1 MRFSEIIGLDD
12 LKQQLIGAVL
22 NNHVAHAQL
31 FFGPKGSGNMALALA
46 YATFINCQNR
56 SETDSCGTCST
67 CTKMDKLI
75 HPDLQFVFPVS
86 STKKITGKNVV
97 SSSFLKEWREFLLQ
111 SPYASIEQWNAHYG
125 AENKQGNISK
135 EESRNIIKNLSLK
148 AFEAEYKVMLIWLPE
163 YMNAFSAN
171 GILKILEE
179 PPEKT
184 LFLLVTNDYEQLL
197 TTILSRCQLFNIR
210 GFRSEEVADYLVS
223 NQNLAEDQAHKIAA
237 LSEGN
242 INRAVKLI
250 DSVEDDSNKFFR
262 DWMRQCWGM
271 NMTELASMMDS
282 YNGLNKTSQKMLLQ
296 YGLGMM
302 REALMTQVLADAGN
316 KLNADE
322 LDFASKFGKALS
334 AQKLEDISN
343 RLGTAQYHLERNAN
357 PKIMF
362 MDLSLSIGKVMNLK

>member
-1 MRFSEIIGLDD
+1 MRFSDIVGLEE
-12 LKQQLIGAVL
+12 LKQQLISAVKG
-22 NNHVAHAQL
+22 NHVAHAQL
-31 FFGPKGSGNMALALA
+31 FFGPEGSGNLALALA
-46 YATFINCQNR
+46 YATYINCK
-56 SETDSCGTCST
+56 SPSDHDSCGTCVS

-111 SPYASIEQWNAHYG
+111 SPFATVEQWNAHYG

-148 AFEAEYKVMLIWLPE
+148 SFEAEYKVMIIWLPE

-179 PPEKT
+179 PPQKT
-184 LFLLVTNDYEQLL
+184 IFLLVTNDYEKLL

-210 GFRSEEVADYLVS
+210 AFRSEEVATYLM
-223 NQNLAEDQAHKIAA
+223 NQQNLPEDQAKKIAT
-237 LSEGN
+237 LSEGS
-242 INRAVKLI
+242 INKAFKLI
-250 DSVEDDSNKFFR
+250 GATEDDNHKLFR
-262 DWMRQCWGM
+262 DWMRLCWGM
-271 NMTELASMMDS
+271 NFSELATTMDVFG
-282 YNGLNKTSQKMLLQ
+282 GLNKTSQKILLH

-302 REALMTQVLADAGN
+302 REALLTQFLADAGN
-316 KLNADE
+316 KLNE
-322 LDFASKFGKALS
+322 EEFDFASKFGKALT
-334 AQKLEDISN
+334 AQKIEDISG
-343 RLGTAQYHLERNAN
+343 RLNKAQYHLERNAN

-362 MDLSLSIGKVMNLK
+362 MDLSLSIGRVMNQK

>member
-1 MRFSEIIGLDD
+1 MRFADIIGLDD
-12 LKQQLIGAVL
+12 LKKQLINAVV

-31 FFGPKGSGNMALALA
+31 FFGPYGSGNMALALA
-46 YATFINCQNR
+46 YATFVNCQNR
-56 SETDSCGTCST
+56 TETDSCGTCAT

-111 SPYASIEQWNAHYG
+111 NPYGTIDQWNSHYG

-135 EESRNIIKNLSLK
+135 EESRNIVKNLSLK
-148 AFEAEYKVMLIWLPE
+148 SFEAEYKVMLIWLPE

-184 LFLLVTNDYEQLL
+184 LFLLVTNDYEKLL

-210 GFRSEEVADYLVS
+210 AFRSEEVASYLEKH
-223 NQNLAEDQAHKIAA
+223 QNLPSEQARKIAN
-237 LSEGN
+237 LSDGN
-242 INRAVKLI
+242 INRAVKLL
-250 DSVEDDSNKFFR
+250 DSAEDDSNKFFR

-271 NMTELASMMDS
+271 NFTELSSMMDD

-302 REALMTQVLADAGN
+302 REALMTQVMSDAGQ
-316 KLNADE
+316 KLNKDE

-343 RLGTAQYHLERNAN
+343 KLGKAQFHLERNAN
-357 PKIMF
+357 VKIMF
-362 MDLSLSIGKVMNLK
+362 MDLSLSIGKVMNEK